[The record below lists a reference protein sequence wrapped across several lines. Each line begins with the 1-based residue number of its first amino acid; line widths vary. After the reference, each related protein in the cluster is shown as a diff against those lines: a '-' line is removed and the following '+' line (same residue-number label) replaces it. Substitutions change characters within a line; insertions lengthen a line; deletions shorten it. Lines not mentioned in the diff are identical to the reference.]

1 MQPTVALHLFRS
13 SWNVALHLL
22 QQPWTSTT
30 AHRSLAHRESSFA
43 PLPVKPESCY
53 LPAIVDFHDSTPL
66 LCTTGTLL
74 CTSSSR
80 SGGLNLITGNDLSP
94 RMGLMFDFVCQIRP
108 DQFWFLQRLYVWLE
122 RCFAPLA
129 GPDGNMGLCSVR
141 MHMDIPVYLVV
152 CFDSSC
158 FYLAI
163 CLFGFCANIFLCP
176 WTKGFQPSNNS
187 EQLV

>member
-1 MQPTVALHLFRS
+1 VQPTVALHLFRS

-66 LCTTGTLL
+66 LCTTGKLL

-129 GPDGNMGLCSVR
+129 GPDGKVG
-141 MHMDIPVYLVV
+141 
-152 CFDSSC
+152 
-158 FYLAI
+158 I
-163 CLFGFCANIFLCP
+163 CLGGCIGHPCVL
-176 WTKGFQPSNNS
+176 GGM
-187 EQLV
+187 L